1 MPRDTLKVIAGTAI
15 YASLKAYKDTY
26 YSKKAYKE
34 YIAKRD
40 SNSESYQSY
49 VPFQPGEFERIRM
62 EANKRP
68 SSGDA
73 PAGKR
78 MAVEPVATGDDPM
91 SGSGGGSEGSAGGL
105 QMTREAPM
113 ILKGGGHSIH
123 IKEGFE
129 YTLGYD
135 LLFFLPQLVYPLIW
149 ASTRAQELFN
159 KYKGIYDVYSISNV
173 KFNLSNMT
181 PYSESIQQ
189 NFQVN
194 LIANAASYN
203 ARLKFDAH
211 SCGGRTAQVFSDPA
225 GTLPLAFDLSSYFY
239 AADPTTPHILTAV
252 TTLPSSSL
260 LNKSKVQCLYNNMSI
275 KTQTNLIDQVQSYT
289 LRNQV
294 YGNKPLQFNNVGVKT
309 NNQVSLVRDRNH
321 LSYFPNTTP
330 LSFSCPSMDG
340 NLPMSSYYVHKV
352 VADDGSSTSI
362 YIDLNKTP
370 YVSAGFTDDV
380 VALLPF
386 QIVRCERNGI
396 VEWTCMDYGS
406 TFNPHV
412 QSDKL
417 FSNTPSSRGMSRTY
431 DAVSTGLK
439 YQADN
444 STLISEIVTC
454 IGDFSFDL
462 SFSTKDSHDPSST
475 VTDYDTTNNYVF
487 SLPPL
492 RVITTN
498 ADLTNCQ
505 IVLPL

>member
-40 SNSESYQSY
+40 SESESYQSY

-73 PAGKR
+73 PAAKR
-78 MAVEPVATGDDPM
+78 VATDAPAVGDDPM
-91 SGSGGGSEGSAGGL
+91 TGGGGGSEGSAGGL

-135 LLFFLPQLVYPLIW
+135 LLFFLPQLVYPLVW
-149 ASTRAQELFN
+149 ASTRAQEMFN

-181 PYSESIQQ
+181 PYSEAIQQ

-194 LIANAASYN
+194 LIANASSYN

-225 GTLPLAFDLSSYFY
+225 STLPLSFDLSKHFTVV
-239 AADPTTPHILTAV
+239 DPTTPHILTAI
-252 TTLPSSSL
+252 TSLPSSSL
-260 LNKSKVQCLYNNMSI
+260 LDKSNVQCLYNNLSVR
-275 KTQTNLIDQVQSYT
+275 TETNLADQIQSYT
-289 LRNQV
+289 LRTQL
-294 YGNKPLQFNNVGVKT
+294 YGNKPMQYNNTGVSTK
-309 NNQVSLVRDRNH
+309 NQVSLVRDRNH

-330 LSFSCPSMDG
+330 MSFSCPSMPH
-340 NLPMSSYYVHKV
+340 NLPMNSYYIHKV
-352 VADDGSSTSI
+352 VATDGSSTSV
-362 YIDLNKTP
+362 YVDLNKRP

-380 VALLPF
+380 VPMMPYHL
-386 QIVRCERNGI
+386 VRCEQNG
-396 VEWTCMDYGS
+396 VVAWTCMDYGS

-412 QSDKL
+412 VSDRL
-417 FSNTPSSRGMSRTY
+417 FSNTPSTRGMSRTY

-462 SFSTKDSHDPSST
+462 SFSTKDSHDPAT
-475 VTDYDTTNNYVF
+475 TATDYDTTNNYVF
-487 SLPPL
+487 SIPPL

-505 IVLPL
+505 IVFPL